1 MTIPNVFP
9 NPDPAPGFS
18 EHYCQNCQRPI
29 EGDRLKTLKHCDHC
43 RPGYIASR
51 RYLHTYAARV
61 YAGWIPD
68 KSTPAPMT
76 YPSIRDVYMT
86 AGDLADFNHDW
97 QRARFAPWLHGMEV
111 LAAFRYGIAFK
122 GAETVVLLC
131 GNQFPIK
138 YFVVD
143 AAAKLDITTPSPDPD
158 TWQTRKFPP
167 AMPAR
172 NFVYDAEFNYSG
184 GVFVKAA
191 FANNDGVCP
200 IRLTITYFDGDM
212 RLATASNTFNRQ
224 TGKRRIKILAYHNA
238 ELVSDAAGVWG
249 YTDALRDM
257 ANHLGTLARAG
268 IGW

>member
-1 MTIPNVFP
+1 MTIQNYAQPDPP
-9 NPDPAPGFS
+9 NPIRPNECLECGREFEFS
-18 EHYCQNCQRPI
+18 AVRNPLH
-29 EGDRLKTLKHCDHC
+29 HCDHC

-76 YPSIRDVYMT
+76 YPAIRDVYMT

-97 QRARFAPWLHGMEV
+97 QRARFVPRLHGMEV

-122 GAETVVLLC
+122 NAETVVLLC
-131 GNQFPIK
+131 GSQFPIK

-158 TWQTRKFPP
+158 TWATRKFPP

-172 NFVYDAEFNYSG
+172 NFVYDAELTSAG
-184 GVFVKAA
+184 GFVKNS
-191 FANNDGVCP
+191 FLNNDSVCP

-238 ELVSDAAGVWG
+238 ELVSDAAGIWG

-268 IGW
+268 LGW